1 MRSAT
6 DSTTVQIDAGST
18 SLPSLL
24 GSRKHRV
31 RGTGGA
37 TGPLCLHHHLQVY
50 GAPCKLGNEDLRF
63 GAAELLINAAGVFTP
78 AVALQIIPLAVFPR
92 LVAWSWSGR
101 PLPTIRVEWVR
112 PPAVS
117 HVTTQ
122 VLLASLELRQTCQ
135 SPKVAGHKVGWG
147 VKGGGHLE
155 TSLISRKAG
164 DVGEGGHVTKFVSG
178 TIT

>member
-122 VLLASLELRQTCQ
+122 VL
-135 SPKVAGHKVGWG
+135 KVAGHKVGWG